1 MSISPDSPC
10 RGAAAFFR
18 QPVNRTDELAAL
30 SLVEAIYNYNVRYTS
45 TRITCCPTE
54 TWVHVEAV
62 MYPHSSVDVE
72 QIEVG
77 YNFY

>member
-45 TRITCCPTE
+45 TILTCCPTE
-54 TWVHVEAV
+54 
-62 MYPHSSVDVE
+62 
-72 QIEVG
+72 I
-77 YNFY
+77 